1 MNADSIEQ
9 VGRAVIDAAAGR
21 TRILV
26 GIAGPPGAGKSTLS
40 EDLLTWLHDA
50 GHRTSVVPMD
60 GFHLSNS
67 VLRQRGLLERKGAPE
82 TFDAQGF
89 VDLTKA
95 LKKGERDLTVPVFD
109 READAVREAAE
120 TVPRDCPIVLL
131 EGNYLLL
138 DQPPWSHLANIL
150 DLTIFVSASAETL
163 RERLIQRWLDH
174 DHDRAQAEAR
184 ANGND
189 IPNAMLV
196 LENSTEANI
205 IFRMP
210 SDNNA

>member
-1 MNADSIEQ
+1 MIADSIEQ
-9 VGRAVIDAAAGR
+9 VGQAVINAAAGR
-21 TRILV
+21 TRTMV

-40 EDLLTWLHDA
+40 EDLLSWLEGA
-50 GHRTSVVPMD
+50 GHRTSIVPMD

-95 LKKGERDLTVPVFD
+95 LQKGERDLTVPVFD
-109 READAVREAAE
+109 READAVRDAAE
-120 TVPRDCPIVLL
+120 TVPRDCPIVVL

-138 DQPPWSHLANIL
+138 DQPPWSHLSDFF

-174 DHDRAQAEAR
+174 DHDRTQAEAR

-196 LENSTEANI
+196 LENSTDANI
-205 IFRMP
+205 IFRIP

>member
-21 TRILV
+21 TRTLV

-138 DQPPWSHLANIL
+138 DQPPWGQLSNLL